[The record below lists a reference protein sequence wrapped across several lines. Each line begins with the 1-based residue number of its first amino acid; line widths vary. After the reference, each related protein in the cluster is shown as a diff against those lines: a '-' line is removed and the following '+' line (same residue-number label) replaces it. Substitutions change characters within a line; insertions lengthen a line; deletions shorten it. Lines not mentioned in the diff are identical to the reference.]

1 LPRILLCP
9 LVPFLAIDI
18 LCPLGMAERWPC
30 GHQKYIWLLVV
41 WLEVCDPEKG
51 VTEGGALNTLQ
62 NEESSPEWLQLSS
75 SLSLFA
81 KSQARGF
88 VQTPEV
94 HPVDLYRGGCLSV
107 QIVSAFLRG
116 DPRLGIWLLVNCLSP
131 ADALWS

>member
-62 NEESSPEWLQLSS
+62 SEESSPEWLQLSS

-81 KSQARGF
+81 KSQAGALFRLLKCILWICI
-88 VQTPEV
+88 EV
-94 HPVDLYRGGCLSV
+94 AASLFR
-107 QIVSAFLRG
+107 
-116 DPRLGIWLLVNCLSP
+116 
-131 ADALWS
+131 